1 MGRSSLL
8 KVLLS
13 SSGAVRVEGYTY
25 FMRGGKLVVMKSK
38 RDKQRRRTELQE
50 ASSARFTEA
59 RKMWKVYR
67 LATAELPIWS
77 VMARETG
84 AVKSDALFHRVNGA
98 CFRPG
103 EGVWTFPTFQFST
116 GTLEPP
122 VVTAVRRDGWSV
134 ELEWAVEEE
143 IAPSRA
149 KDRVYVGYF
158 FETLPRSPLLV
169 EAAGTRRVDGRAVVE
184 IPPVG
189 QPEGTPLH
197 LYLFFGST
205 ANDRFSPSAYACV

>member
-38 RDKQRRRTELQE
+38 RDKQRQRTELQE

-122 VVTAVRRDGWSV
+122 VVTVKTIRDRNRCTSSMRSPV
-134 ELEWAVEEE
+134 LQWAVQPKRLHT
-143 IAPSRA
+143 AQT
-149 KDRVYVGYF
+149 GY
-158 FETLPRSPLLV
+158 
-169 EAAGTRRVDGRAVVE
+169 
-184 IPPVG
+184 
-189 QPEGTPLH
+189 
-197 LYLFFGST
+197 
-205 ANDRFSPSAYACV
+205 ANG

>member
-38 RDKQRRRTELQE
+38 RDKQRQRTELQE

-67 LATAELPIWS
+67 LATAEF
-77 VMARETG
+77 
-84 AVKSDALFHRVNGA
+84 DALFHRVNGA

-149 KDRVYVGYF
+149 KDRVYVG
-158 FETLPRSPLLV
+158 
-169 EAAGTRRVDGRAVVE
+169 
-184 IPPVG
+184 
-189 QPEGTPLH
+189 
-197 LYLFFGST
+197 
-205 ANDRFSPSAYACV
+205 